1 MGHLVAMLLG
11 MMGGGLVFLLLD
23 QLLSAHGGYLR
34 KGAYVLAQHTKNK
47 HQQQVELIQSI
58 GSSSFFN
65 SMSPALMQDL
75 IKLLHPKFLVEGE
88 TLFNIG
94 DASNE
99 LYIVRN
105 GSLRLSHSDGTG
117 HGADRGDLVGEVSFL
132 GHQAHSTIAVAE
144 HGPAELLVLHKSQY
158 EVFARN
164 HPEFAASVRELAS
177 QRISENRRQVDE
189 ATHAKQEWADL
200 AIQALRSN
208 GTALPTATDLSNMK
222 EEHNNAGMA
231 IWLGNLLDVI
241 PESFVIGTVMLSI
254 VAAKTAAGVP
264 LTFMEVMPL
273 TLVGALFLA
282 NFPEA
287 LSASVNMKHQG
298 FTTFKIIMLW
308 SVLTVICALG
318 AAFGAYVGE
327 SIPHSAMIVVEGIA
341 AGAMLTMIGSAMLPE
356 AAHLSTPNM
365 AGFSTLVGFV
375 CAVGFKLLE

>member
-1 MGHLVAMLLG
+1 MGHMVAMLLG

-65 SMSPALMQDL
+65 SMSPALMQEL
-75 IKLLHPKFLVEGE
+75 IKLLQPKFLVEGE

-117 HGADRGDLVGEVSFL
+117 HGAERGDLIGEVSFL

-356 AAHLSTPNM
+356 AAHLSTPNL